1 MRRDPHY
8 LQAVPPHSEE
18 AFAADHSSITTS
30 NCNSTTAASSAAVQQ
45 SSDSS
50 LLCDP
55 AHRAYL
61 TPHSPK
67 PVQPTQPT
75 KPDADIDP
83 FEHELRG
90 FDVPAAQVHGYNL
103 SRNPHRASVDDENLD
118 EDEEHSEELQLFPGT
133 GHSNLFISEVAKA
146 MHAAADANLLTNLS
160 LLQSTDPF
168 IATNYLKTGNRMP
181 LMVDEDDPEGRIGS
195 KRKGAQSDARLIQ
208 GTAKRARGLGA
219 SEAGFGAPVRRG
231 ATSGSRASGK
241 TKGRMKAIA

>member
-1 MRRDPHY
+1 MTNLFVAHTLGAPDY
-8 LQAVPPHSEE
+8 ASGSSL
-18 AFAADHSSITTS
+18 FAGGATALGGSIRCCEYILDWLWNITYNLTLLEYEIQPR
-30 NCNSTTAASSAAVQQ
+30 TTARSQPQTATPPCYDTRSLLRVVGFHRRAEVAYALWGDDSSYRRKVRGRVDKLPK

-103 SRNPHRASVDDENLD
+103 SRNPRRASVDDENLD
-118 EDEEHSEELQLFPGT
+118 EDEEHSEELQLFPGS
-133 GHSNLFISEVAKA
+133 GLF
-146 MHAAADANLLTNLS
+146 
-160 LLQSTDPF
+160 
-168 IATNYLKTGNRMP
+168 
-181 LMVDEDDPEGRIGS
+181 
-195 KRKGAQSDARLIQ
+195 
-208 GTAKRARGLGA
+208 
-219 SEAGFGAPVRRG
+219 
-231 ATSGSRASGK
+231 
-241 TKGRMKAIA
+241 